1 MTFCRSPFELSPL
14 ELASGLVF
22 GSESRPARA
31 PDHVQG
37 DPVDAL
43 GAAVLPAL
51 ARGPCFV
58 SFSGGRDSSAV
69 LAAAVSV
76 ARREGLPPPV
86 PVTNVFPDAARSSE
100 AEWQELVVEHLGLTD
115 WVRLELRH
123 ELDCVGPLARGILE
137 RHGLL
142 WPFNAHFHAPLL
154 EIARGGTLLTGVGG
168 DELLGTSHWA
178 RAAAVLCG
186 ATRPRLRDVARVG
199 VAVAPRSVR
208 SAVLRTRYPGDTRL
222 PWLTERANGELRR
235 RSADDLASEPLRW
248 ADRWRWWYERRE
260 TEIGVRSL
268 ELIAQDCGA
277 RIEHPL
283 TDAAFA
289 SSVGRLAA
297 RHRLHDR
304 TSVLLGAFSS
314 ILPASVLERA
324 SKAAFGSV
332 FFGPASRALAEVAIE
347 ELDGLEPIEPAALR
361 EEWAGESPDAH
372 SFLLLQAALVRR
384 ASGRLDASAAPRNLD
399 FRTVASEGPAP

>member
-22 GSESRPARA
+22 GSESRPAQA

-43 GAAVLPAL
+43 GDAVLPAL

-69 LAAAVSV
+69 LATATTV

-86 PVTNVFPDAARSSE
+86 PVTNVFPEAARSSE
-100 AEWQELVVEHLGLTD
+100 AEWQELVVEHLGLSD
-115 WVRLELRH
+115 WLRLELRD

-154 EIARGGTLLTGVGG
+154 EVARGGTLLTGVGG

-178 RAAAVLCG
+178 RAAAVLG
-186 ATRPRLRDVARVG
+186 GGTRPRLRDVARVG
-199 VAVAPRSVR
+199 IAVAPRSVR
-208 SAVLRTRYPGDTRL
+208 SAVLRKRYPADARL
-222 PWLTERANGELRR
+222 PWLTDRANGELRR

-248 ADRWRWWYERRE
+248 TDRWRWWFERRE
-260 TEIGVRSL
+260 TEIGLRSL
-268 ELIAQDCGA
+268 ELIAQDYGA

-283 TDAAFA
+283 TDAAFV

-332 FFGPASRALAEVAIE
+332 FFGPASRALAEVAAG
-347 ELDGLEPIEPAALR
+347 ELECLEPIESVALR
-361 EEWAGESPDAH
+361 EEWAGQSPDAH

-384 ASGRLDASAAPRNLD
+384 APGANGTEFGHLD
-399 FRTVASEGPAP
+399 FRTVAGEPEGP